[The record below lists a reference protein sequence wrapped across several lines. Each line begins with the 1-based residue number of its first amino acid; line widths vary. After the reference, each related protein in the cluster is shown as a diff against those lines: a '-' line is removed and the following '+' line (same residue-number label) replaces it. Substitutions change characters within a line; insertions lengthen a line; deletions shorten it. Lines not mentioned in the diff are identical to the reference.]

1 MTHEPAKSRFVK
13 RSLWSLAL
21 AFGLGLGLATGKAAA
36 AGEMNP
42 DADEILRSMSKFLA
56 GTKAFS
62 VNADVSFEFMTVEA
76 QKLQLNSRAT
86 VLMERPANFHA
97 TRQGR
102 FADAEVFFDGSRIT
116 VHGKDLKA
124 YVQRDLS
131 GTIDDALRAMEAA
144 TGLVMPGADLLFADP
159 YAVLVSGAT
168 SSGYHGLAFVGGVRA
183 HHLAFRT
190 PIVDWQIWVQDGA
203 QPLPLKY
210 VVTTKR
216 LAGAPQYSVQ
226 LSQWNLK
233 PTVKADSFK
242 FVPPPGTEKLEA
254 LPVDE
259 TGEIVVPGE
268 VRK

>member
-1 MTHEPAKSRFVK
+1 MK
-13 RSLWSLAL
+13 RVVSSVVLV
-21 AFGLGLGLATGKAAA
+21 LGLGLSAGTTAAA
-36 AGEMNP
+36 EGMNP

-56 GTKAFS
+56 GTKTFS
-62 VNADVSFEFMTVEA
+62 VAADVSLEFMTVDA

-86 VLMERPANFHA
+86 VLLERPSKFHA

-102 FADAEVFFDGSRIT
+102 FADTELFYDGSQLT
-116 VHGKDLKA
+116 VYGKTLKA
-124 YVQRDLS
+124 YVQQDLAGSIDQAVAALETAS
-131 GTIDDALRAMEAA
+131 GLA
-144 TGLVMPGADLLFADP
+144 MPGADLLFADP
-159 YAVLVSGAT
+159 YTVLTKGVT
-168 SSGYHGLAFVGGVRA
+168 SSGYHGLATVGGVKA

-190 PIVDWQIWVQDGA
+190 PSVDWQIWVQDGD

-233 PTVKADSFK
+233 PAVPAGRFK
-242 FVPPPGTEKLEA
+242 FVAPPGVEKLQA

-259 TGEIVVPGE
+259 TGEPRTAE
-268 VRK
+268 EAKK